1 MAEKRIAVVGAGKM
15 ARVRG
20 RAFLETG
27 RTVICGVAARHDES
41 ARRCAQE
48 LGCDWHCDDFRR
60 LAEAHPDAVLIQ
72 VPHRAQDEIAVWAL
86 ETGCDLLIGGCLAST
101 LKAGVEIQELAARR
115 GLVVEAGYQRR
126 YDPAWEEI
134 RRLISEG
141 ALGEPI
147 MAVSMALW
155 HADPRTWYYD
165 QESSGGMPLT
175 HLSYCYLNAI
185 RWILGRP
192 TGVAARASKKAE
204 TGPERVSEETCA
216 ALVEFENGSF
226 VSAAASYAGPEG
238 MADAEPR
245 FICTRGGIQANAEN
259 PPGTV
264 SITLYHEGGSEVRSF
279 SSERGSPFVRQAES
293 FLDAT
298 ETRGE
303 GRNPPGDALVDIQI
317 AEAISVSARE
327 RRTVTLPTC
336 NTLPP

>member
-1 MAEKRIAVVGAGKM
+1 MTKKRIAVVGAGSM

-27 RTVICGVAARHDES
+27 RTVICGVAARHRES

-48 LGCDWHCDDFRR
+48 LGCDLHCDDFRR
-60 LAEAHPDAVLIQ
+60 LAEARPDAVLIE
-72 VPHRAQDEIAVWAL
+72 VPHRAQDEIALWAL
-86 ETGCDLLIGGCLAST
+86 EAGCDLLIGGCLASN

-141 ALGEPI
+141 TLGEPI
-147 MAVSMALW
+147 MAVSMALFR
-155 HADPRTWYYD
+155 ADPRTWYYD
-165 QESSGGMPLT
+165 QEASGGMPLT

-185 RWILGRP
+185 RWILGSP
-192 TGVAARASKKAE
+192 TVVSAMASKKVE

-216 ALVEFENGSF
+216 ALVEFESGSF
-226 VSAAASYAGPEG
+226 VSATAGYACPEG

-245 FICTRGGIQANAEN
+245 FICAKGGIQANAE
-259 PPGTV
+259 GAAGAV
-264 SITLYHEGGSEVRSF
+264 SITVFQAGGSEVRSF
-279 SSERGSPFVRQAES
+279 KNEPSPFLRQAES
-293 FLDAT
+293 FLEAT

-303 GRNPPGDALVDIQI
+303 ARNPPADALVDIQL

-327 RRTVTLPTC
+327 RRTVTLHGG
-336 NTLPP
+336 